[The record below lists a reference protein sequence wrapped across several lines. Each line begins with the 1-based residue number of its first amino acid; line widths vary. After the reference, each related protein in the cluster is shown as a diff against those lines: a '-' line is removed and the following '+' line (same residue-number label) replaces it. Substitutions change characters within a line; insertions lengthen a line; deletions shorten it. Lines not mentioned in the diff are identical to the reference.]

1 MQLIRSVNATVFKLK
16 VTQIKILENTKGK
29 KDHLNGTT
37 QGKVTCE
44 QLA

>member
-1 MQLIRSVNATVFKLK
+1 MQLIKSVNTT
-16 VTQIKILENTKGK
+16 VTQIKILQNTKGK

-37 QGKVTCE
+37 QVEVTCE